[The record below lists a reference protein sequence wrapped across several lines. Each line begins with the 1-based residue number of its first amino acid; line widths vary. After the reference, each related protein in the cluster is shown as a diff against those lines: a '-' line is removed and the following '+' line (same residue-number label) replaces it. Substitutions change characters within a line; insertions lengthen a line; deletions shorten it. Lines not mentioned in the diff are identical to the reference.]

1 MPRSPKTAHPLA
13 TNSRWTPPC
22 FAGTARFDPSALAV
36 CERSTPSLSRSLSDG
51 GPRVR
56 IHLPPAVSQVR
67 TRPHGFGDLPPASH
81 APHGDDKRRSRD
93 GENLER
99 DRGFEAASLQQR
111 VTHLWWCDIRSGG
124 HPVQRRC

>member
-1 MPRSPKTAHPLA
+1 M
-13 TNSRWTPPC
+13 
-22 FAGTARFDPSALAV
+22 
-36 CERSTPSLSRSLSDG
+36 
-51 GPRVR
+51 
-56 IHLPPAVSQVR
+56 SQVR

-111 VTHLWWCDIRSGG
+111 VTLPVDGRGVAHSAIRSTFEAIDVAYVSCLRSSIRA
-124 HPVQRRC
+124 PRQ